1 MSADAILLCFLAIF
15 DLTFLVYV
23 RRRRKEAQ
31 KKERIMES
39 LSMAVHREIG
49 EHLAAKAD
57 SPRTD
62 KLLKD
67 FVREQHATIG

>member
-23 RRRRKEAQ
+23 RRRRKEAL
-31 KKERIMES
+31 KKQRVMQS
-39 LSMAVHREIG
+39 LTMAVHREIG
-49 EHLAAKAD
+49 AVD
-57 SPRTD
+57 SARTD

-67 FVREQHATIG
+67 LVREQHPAIGQA